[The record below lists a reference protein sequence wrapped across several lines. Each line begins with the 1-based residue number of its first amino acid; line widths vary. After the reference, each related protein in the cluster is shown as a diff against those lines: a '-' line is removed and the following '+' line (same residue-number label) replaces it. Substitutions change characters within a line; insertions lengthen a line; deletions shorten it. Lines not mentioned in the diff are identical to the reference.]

1 MRTSTLLCAGL
12 VATGTNAYS
21 WMSGLSEQ
29 DIQSVKSRSLEKR
42 VATCPVHAVRQ
53 GAAPYSDYYPSKY
66 TGAKNGLPGTG
77 KGGMRGS
84 LLYYQLGVLADID
97 M

>member
-29 DIQSVKSRSLEKR
+29 DIQSVKSRSVEKR
-42 VATCPVHAVRQ
+42 AATCPVHAVRQ

-77 KGGMRGS
+77 KGGMRCC
-84 LLYYQLGVLADID
+84 LPLHQLDVMANMD